1 MSLRFSLRFLVSL
14 LAGLVLALG
23 TTGCGDN
30 IGCVF
35 TTGCSNAAGAGGIGG
50 SGMPAT
56 LPSDGLFISNA
67 NPVVDAIFPRGADV
81 TASSP
86 VVIVF
91 SESMNIDSLGGA
103 FEVIPIIAN
112 LEQPAVPLLESVLVG
127 DGRVLVIL
135 PAVPLTT
142 GAYSVRISNED
153 MASVATDLTGQSV
166 GAAPGSSLGSLFTV
180 SSTTPVEPRL
190 LMTWPQEGDMG
201 ISDSTEVVT
210 VFDAPVLPSSVSVN
224 SFQVRV
230 AGIAPALNPAPE
242 ILTFLANG
250 STVSDSRVFT
260 WRSENAAGPGILAR
274 AASFEL
280 TLSPSGAPMLS
291 LDTMGTVAETTTT
304 GSITPFATPSGAAL
318 LSAPNDGI
326 GLRNLTLGNAEELL
340 LQVDLDGAAVNDFVD
355 LFLFGNNTAVGAE
368 RQLIALRRQKQ
379 LSGAGPFATLSFSL
393 AEMDLLQS
401 SDPADP
407 RFADGSLS
415 IALRLRR
422 GAISTPLR
430 LLDTNPVQAGLQE
443 VVLDVTAPR
452 VVAFDYA
459 SLFGS
464 IDPVSEMRDA
474 VLSGTASEALRS
486 VEVSLTLGAVTL
498 SNGNLPDVVAST
510 RGGSFVAAPVPLP
523 GAGILTG
530 GSASFTMIAYDRV
543 FNASVMQS
551 GSFTQ
556 YGAVDP
562 GPFDNTQDV
571 SVQVYDSQALT
582 PLANARV
589 ILHSDV
595 GGGSFPYLMEGLTD
609 ITGSLTL
616 SPGDTPLGRLVT
628 IERAGY
634 DLVTFHGITSNRFS
648 IALQQTG
655 ALSVSTLTGS
665 ISSDVAAVAAILPS
679 QSMRL
684 DDSRRPAQANSAF
697 GTAPCIDNGGSL
709 SCASFGPLGVR
720 PGRRGAASL
729 ISGNFLLTDSNFSA
743 GTLLRS
749 FCLNVPTDFSPA
761 IFGSFLEFEIP
772 FLLELAD
779 ATEQP
784 IELSSLEFRA
794 DGTTGINLGMLDVD
808 AGTTG
813 APRVSV
819 ETILPGIPGSVAVGM
834 GLSFVGALPAN
845 RWNVRSA
852 APGAV
857 TAGGF
862 FGLSNSVDTD
872 LFIRCELRDT
882 LGNVAGARSRLSNL
896 AGQAPVP
903 GALIA
908 GNVPQLLS
916 PVGSTGGA
924 SYDITFAETILAASN
939 ESGLYA
945 VNILDSQG
953 RRWTI
958 WTPDGAGD
966 GVRTV
971 RVPDLSASMAT
982 PLVDGQL
989 LLELSSFSWE
999 ALDFD
1004 AGFLWTCIER
1014 EHDQFAFSAPVPLSQ
1029 P

>member
-1 MSLRFSLRFLVSL
+1 
-14 LAGLVLALG
+14 
-23 TTGCGDN
+23 
-30 IGCVF
+30 
-35 TTGCSNAAGAGGIGG
+35 
-50 SGMPAT
+50 MPAT
-56 LPSDGLFISNA
+56 LPSNGLFISNA

-81 TASSP
+81 TANAP
-86 VVIVF
+86 VVVVF

-103 FEVIPIIAN
+103 FEVIPIIGN
-112 LEQPAVPLLESVLVG
+112 LEQPAVPILESVLVG

-135 PAVPLTT
+135 PALPLTT

-166 GAAPGSSLGSLFTV
+166 GAAPGTRLGAIFTV
-180 SSTTPVEPRL
+180 SNSTPVEPRL
-190 LMTWPQEGDMG
+190 LMTWPQDGDMG
-201 ISDSTEVVT
+201 ISDTTEVVT

-224 SFQVRV
+224 SFQVRI
-230 AGIAPALNPAPE
+230 AGTPPALNPAPA
-242 ILTFLANG
+242 ILTYLANG
-250 STVSDSRVFT
+250 TTVSDSRVFT
-260 WRSENAAGPGILAR
+260 WRSENAAGPGILA
-274 AASFEL
+274 AGASFGL
-280 TLSPSGAPMLS
+280 TLSPSSAPMLS
-291 LDTMGTVAETTTT
+291 LDTMGTVAETTIS
-304 GSITPFATPSGAAL
+304 GGITPFATPSAAGL
-318 LSAPNDGI
+318 LSAPDDGI
-326 GLRNLTLGNAEELL
+326 GIRNLTAGNAEEFL

-355 LFLFGNNTAVGAE
+355 VFLFGNNTAVGAE

-379 LSGAGPFATLSFSL
+379 LSGAGPFTTLSFSL
-393 AEMDLLQS
+393 AEIDLLQS
-401 SDPADP
+401 SSPSDP
-407 RFADGSLS
+407 RFADGSLT

-422 GAISTPLR
+422 GAISTPLHV
-430 LLDTNPVQAGLQE
+430 LDTNPALQGIQD

-459 SLFGS
+459 SLFGNS
-464 IDPVSEMRDA
+464 DPVSEMRDA
-474 VLSGTASEALRS
+474 VVSGIASEALRS
-486 VEVSLTLGAVTL
+486 VEVSLTQGFSTL
-498 SNGNLPDVVAST
+498 TNGSLPDVVASDP
-510 RGGSFVAAPVPLP
+510 GGAFVAAPVILP

-530 GSASFTMIAYDRV
+530 GSASFTLIAYDRV
-543 FNASVMQS
+543 FNASEQRS
-551 GSFTQ
+551 GNFTQ
-556 YGAVDP
+556 YGAVAA

-589 ILHSDV
+589 VLHSDV
-595 GGGSFPYLMEGLTD
+595 GGGAFPYLMEGLTD
-609 ITGSLTL
+609 ATGSVTL
-616 SPGDTPLGRLVT
+616 SPGDAPLGRLVT

-655 ALSVSTLTGS
+655 ALSLSTVTGT
-665 ISSDVAAVAAILPS
+665 ISSEVAAVAAILPS

-684 DDSRRPAQANSAF
+684 DDSRRPGRATSAF
-697 GTAPCIDNGGSL
+697 ATPACIDNGGSL
-709 SCASFGPLGVR
+709 SCGSFGPLSVR
-720 PGRRGAASL
+720 PGRRGAAAL
-729 ISGNFLLTDSNFSA
+729 ISGNFLLNNSNFSA
-743 GTLLRS
+743 GALLRS

-784 IELSSLEFRA
+784 IELDSLEFRA
-794 DGTTGINLGMLDVD
+794 DGASGIDLGALDVD

-813 APRVSV
+813 DPRVSV
-819 ETILPGIPGSVAVGM
+819 ETILPGIPGSVAVGL
-834 GLSFVGALPAN
+834 GLAFAGALPAN
-845 RWNVRSA
+845 RWSVRSA
-852 APGAV
+852 VPGAV

-862 FGLSNSVDTD
+862 FGQSNSVDTD
-872 LFIRCELRDT
+872 FFIRCELRDS
-882 LGNVAGARSRLSNL
+882 LGNVTGARSRLSNL
-896 AGQAPVP
+896 AAQTPVS

-908 GNVPQLLS
+908 SDVPQVLS

-924 SYDITFAETILAASN
+924 SFDVTFAETILAASN
-939 ESGLYA
+939 ETGLYA
-945 VNILDSQG
+945 LNLLDSQG

-982 PLVDGQL
+982 PLSDGQL

-1014 EHDQFAFSAPVPLSQ
+1014 EHDQFAYSAPVPLTQ